1 MYSAGDHYYNEQ
13 GNKLNQI
20 NSINIY
26 YTTHSLYPT
35 TVRK

>member
-1 MYSAGDHYYNEQ
+1 MYSAGDHYYNE

-26 YTTHSLYPT
+26 YTAHILYPT
-35 TVRK
+35 IVRK